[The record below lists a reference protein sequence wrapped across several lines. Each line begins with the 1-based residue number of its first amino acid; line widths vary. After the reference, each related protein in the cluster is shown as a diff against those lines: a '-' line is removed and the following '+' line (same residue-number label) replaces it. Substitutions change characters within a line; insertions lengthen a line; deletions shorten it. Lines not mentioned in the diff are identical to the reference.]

1 MEKRDKKYPQYPSPK
16 ISATICEI
24 AQIFVNSLL
33 LAHVIN
39 ECLCEKVNNCVHCK

>member
-16 ISATICEI
+16 ISTTICKI

-39 ECLCEKVNNCVHCK
+39 ECLCEKVNNCIHCK